1 MKELILVVGCLLI
14 SISVIAQTCC
24 SGGVPLSSNIGFS
37 SSGQGAIQLAFAFE
51 QNNLK
56 TLYSESDILEFN
68 NRERLTKSFL
78 ARIGYGLSDRF
89 SIEALIPYINQV
101 RNITQNNGS
110 LNNESTSGIGDV
122 VLLAK
127 LDLSKSISWGINI
140 GAGIKL
146 PTGST
151 SQENSQGLLIVND
164 LQPGSGSLDVLG
176 RISILHNLGVRPS
189 MSVYSSAIWN
199 LKGTDNEY
207 LGSQLYRFGSE
218 LQIIAGISDQII
230 IGNQAIYPNLNLR
243 YRNATRDQIDHNE
256 INNTGGEWVFARAGI
271 GADVYGNHRI
281 SLSLETPIYTNVDGT
296 QLSPDLI
303 FNITY
308 STFFTPSTSPSII
321 INQ

>member
-1 MKELILVVGCLLI
+1 MKKLFLGIGCFLLRM
-14 SISVIAQTCC
+14 SVYAQTCC

-37 SSGQGAIQLAFAFE
+37 SSDQGAIQLAFAFE
-51 QNNLK
+51 QNNLN
-56 TLYSESDILEFN
+56 TLYSESTVLEIN
-68 NRERLTKSFL
+68 NRERLTNSFL
-78 ARIGYGLSDRF
+78 ARIGYGFSDRF
-89 SIEALIPYINQV
+89 SLETLIPYINQV
-101 RNITQNNGS
+101 RNIIQNNGTI
-110 LNNESTSGIGDV
+110 NNESTFGIGDL

-151 SQENSQGLLIVND
+151 TQENSQGLLIVND
-164 LQPGSGSLDVLG
+164 LQPGSGSFDVLG
-176 RISILHNLGVRPS
+176 RISIKHNIWVRPS
-189 MSVYSSAIWN
+189 MSIYSTGIWN

-218 LQIIAGISDQII
+218 LQIITGISDQII
-230 IGNQAIYPNLNLR
+230 IGNQAIYPSLNLR
-243 YRNATRDQIDHNE
+243 YRKALRDEIDHNE
-256 INNTGGEWVFARAGI
+256 INNTGGDWVFVRAGL
-271 GADVYGNHRI
+271 GADIFGNHRI
-281 SLSLETPIYTNVDGT
+281 SLALETPIYTKVDGT

-303 FNITY
+303 FNVTY